1 MLPEHYGQS
10 HHVIR
15 KGNLTYGT
23 LQDELSKVSSIIS
36 GYEDNVKKAE
46 QTQNMYQFLAVTGTV
61 VMLLGGMFI
70 GYKFY
75 QEVQSNKPKSSK
87 K

>member
-23 LQDELSKVSSIIS
+23 LQDEIAKVSSIIS

-46 QTQNMYQFLAVTGTV
+46 QTQSMYQFLAVTGSVV
-61 VMLLGGMFI
+61 VMLTGVFV

-75 QEVQSNKPKSSK
+75 QELQKNKAK

>member
-1 MLPEHYGQS
+1 MLPKHYGQT
-10 HHVIR
+10 HHVVR
-15 KGNLTYGT
+15 KGNLTYGGFK
-23 LQDELSKVSSIIS
+23 DELAKVSSIIS

-46 QTQNMYQFLAVTGTV
+46 QTQSMYQFLAITGSVVLLLTGTFV
-61 VMLLGGMFI
+61 

-75 QEVQSNKPKSSK
+75 KELQKSKAK